1 LRAAGVGEATNPRR
15 KEKPWLPQPEPS
27 MTVVKTHFGLC
38 LFGVRMRRA
47 MQMQMDA
54 ITADCQIV
62 AREIAGAADLLL
74 MGANH
79 RIMRCSQFVGK
90 EQIVPNMHRTKMAS
104 RTV

>member
-1 LRAAGVGEATNPRR
+1 
-15 KEKPWLPQPEPS
+15 
-27 MTVVKTHFGLC
+27 
-38 LFGVRMRRA
+38 MRRA

-54 ITADCQIV
+54 MTADCQIM
-62 AREIAGAADLLL
+62 AMEITAAVDLLL

-79 RIMRCSQFVGK
+79 RIMRCSQFVGN